1 MKRSEPLHEPTVA
14 AAGDAPLSKRDR
26 RLWLGAALPPL
37 AWTLHLLVSYALVYP
52 SMRLGTK
59 AFFAFTTLACLS
71 ASIFGAFVT
80 HSARRVR
87 DVEPEFGPR
96 GSAESEARERAAPKD
111 HLATRAERV
120 RFVAESAVSLGVF
133 FAIVILAQTVP
144 IVLFGLE
151 EQ

>member
-1 MKRSEPLHEPTVA
+1 MTRNEPFHEPTA
-14 AAGDAPLSKRDR
+14 AAAADAPLSPRDR

-37 AWTLHLLVSYALVYP
+37 AWTLHLFASYALVYP

-80 HSARRVR
+80 HSARRAS
-87 DVEPEFGPR
+87 DAEPEFGPP
-96 GSAESEARERAAPKD
+96 GSPQSEAREHAAAKD
-111 HLATRAERV
+111 RLATRAERV
-120 RFVAESAVSLGVF
+120 RFVAESATSLGIF